1 MEKEI
6 KPTENNRGLGDDF
19 KLAPEVL
26 DKIGMNPDYS
36 EKDSIS
42 DDNVESGADYN
53 MGLSEEI
60 GTIDEML
67 KDGKPVAPEDKKP
80 EEKVEIPA
88 DKDVDKTIDK
98 DNPDK
103 DENKDKTEEVEKG
116 DEFQKSIQESL
127 KTFDTPDKRSQLLK
141 DLKNYENFMASNTQK
156 SQSIADERKAFN
168 ELVSNLGLEE
178 VTKVVADEL
187 FMEALDDWFDPDKA
201 EGERDK
207 TLNPFRKLPEML
219 NYSKSVS
226 EESQKTADANL
237 EKEIKALV
245 ELDESY
251 KEQENL
257 IKLGEVADRK
267 GVNLIIAHELK
278 VSNDRAQ
285 QITTLSDEV
294 KTLKVEIDRYKKEL
308 KDRNIKLT
316 DKRAKEPLEEETV
329 PGADGSGAD
338 EFAYKNKSN
347 SFEETSARLLKKIG
361 V

>member
-1 MEKEI
+1 MDKEI

-42 DDNVESGADYN
+42 DDNVESNADYN

-67 KDGKPVAPEDKKP
+67 NDKTEDKET
-80 EEKVEIPA
+80 EEKVEIPD

-98 DNPDK
+98 ENLEEDK
-103 DENKDKTEEVEKG
+103 ETEEMETEDGVFV
-116 DEFQKSIQESL
+116 DSVADILLQY
-127 KTFDTPDKRSQLLK
+127 DTPDKRSQLLK

-168 ELVSNLGLEE
+168 ELVTNLSSEE
-178 VTKVVADEL
+178 ITKVIADES

-201 EGERDK
+201 EGEQDK

-219 NYSKSVS
+219 NYSKTQV
-226 EESQKTADANL
+226 EERQKAFDADA
-237 EKEIKALV
+237 EKQIKVLV
-245 ELDESY
+245 ALDESY
-251 KEQENL
+251 KDMENL
-257 IKLGEVADRK
+257 RKLSDTADRK

-278 VSNDRAQ
+278 MSNDRAQ

-294 KTLKVEIDRYKKEL
+294 TALKVEIDKYKKEL
-308 KDRNIKLT
+308 KDRNNKLT

-329 PGADGSGAD
+329 PGAEGGGAD
-338 EFAYKNKSN
+338 EFAYKEKSK
-347 SFEETSARLLKKIG
+347 SFEETGIRLKKQFG